1 MSQLTEMEFDRAGL
15 AHTVVELRSRI
26 EILEG
31 ELAESKKI
39 QCDEKLTSSKEIEN
53 LERLLGD
60 SEAELREVKDIAVE
74 RRLECQDNERE
85 LKKRDLLLRRC
96 ETKLRAILVRGDF
109 AVVKDQIPI
118 PSIQFLN

>member
-96 ETKLRAILVRGDF
+96 ETKLRAILVRGDI
-109 AVVKDQIPI
+109 AIVKDQIPI

>member
-109 AVVKDQIPI
+109 AIVKDQIPI